1 MPVVEISLT
10 FALKNEIDESVL
22 IDKLGDDSLARYKI
36 ELVKAKPTTLSDSQ
50 VWEVVLSSF
59 ITKTYDENS
68 LFQVLVDVFHEES
81 LVMSRFKE
89 HRTNKKR
96 YFANIGDSSKEF
108 KSMGDLR
115 NRIFASKILI
125 V

>member
-10 FALKNEIDESVL
+10 FALKNEIDENAL
-22 IDKLGDDSLARYKI
+22 INKLGDASLGRYKI
-36 ELVKAKPTTLSDSQ
+36 ELLKAKPTMLSDSQ

-68 LFQVLVDVFHEES
+68 LFQALVDVFHEES

-89 HRTNKKR
+89 YRTNKKR
-96 YFANIGDSSKEF
+96 YFATIGGSSKEF

-115 NRIFASKILI
+115 NRIFASKSLI